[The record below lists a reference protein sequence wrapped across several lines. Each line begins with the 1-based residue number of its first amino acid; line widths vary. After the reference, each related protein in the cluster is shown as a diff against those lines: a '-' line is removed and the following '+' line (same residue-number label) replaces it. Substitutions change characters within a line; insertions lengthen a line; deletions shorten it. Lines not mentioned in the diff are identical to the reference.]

1 MQKCDFSNLE
11 VRTNL
16 TFWVYKV
23 VNSLMQATCK
33 VLFGFY
39 LAYSSIKR
47 TVWTG
52 FVMILLNVLYNLIL
66 ICKQLN
72 VQVSIKRTGS
82 VWNTISTGF
91 FYKCVD
97 FEYLKP
103 FNHNRLEPLYLIWVK
118 NVLENRLSR
127 GYWELSLGSFN

>member
-1 MQKCDFSNLE
+1 MRLRSYCTFNRIITIFFQTCFYVMICVLE
-11 VRTNL
+11 
-16 TFWVYKV
+16 Y
-23 VNSLMQATCK
+23 

-127 GYWELSLGSFN
+127 GYWELSLGSFY